1 MSVTVN
7 CTLTEPNVSVDRVSK
22 KLYLKINEFPEKDVS
37 EVFIFKVNK
46 EESTEKIQAGVP
58 VTAVIHVFVVES

>member
-7 CTLTEPNVSVDRVSK
+7 CTSTEPNVSVDRVSK
-22 KLYLKINEFPEKDVS
+22 KLYLKINEFPEKDVF
-37 EVFIFKVNK
+37 EVFIFKVN